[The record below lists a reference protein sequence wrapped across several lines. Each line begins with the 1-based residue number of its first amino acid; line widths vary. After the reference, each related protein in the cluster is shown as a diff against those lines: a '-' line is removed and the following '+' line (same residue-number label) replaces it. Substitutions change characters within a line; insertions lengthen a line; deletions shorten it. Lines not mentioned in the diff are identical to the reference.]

1 MIVSFL
7 ETHGRTRNRKLP
19 ALIAC
24 LALLVLTVDP
34 STAQDDGIYWADNYS
49 EALKEA
55 KRTQKP
61 IFLEFRCE
69 P

>member
-1 MIVSFL
+1 M
-7 ETHGRTRNRKLP
+7 RKRGFILYVI
-19 ALIAC
+19 LAC
-24 LALLVLTVDP
+24 AVGSVVGPPLAQEDEILWL
-34 STAQDDGIYWADNYS
+34 DNYGK
-49 EALKEA
+49 AIQEA

>member
-1 MIVSFL
+1 M
-7 ETHGRTRNRKLP
+7 RKRGFILY
-19 ALIAC
+19 AILAC
-24 LALLVLTVDP
+24 VVGSVVGPSLALEDEILWL
-34 STAQDDGIYWADNYS
+34 DNYS
-49 EALKEA
+49 KAIQEA